1 MKKKK
6 NKGFS
11 VIEIV
16 LVLGVI
22 GILSSFIAP
31 KVRDYLALA
40 KDSKAIN
47 TLQSLRM
54 ANETYYLENGNYPSS
69 KENSTMS
76 DIVNELSK
84 YMGSK
89 FEIDG
94 TELLVDIGGSKESA
108 DSKKINYGGKI
119 KVVVDD
125 EKGFKLTHEH
135 DENILPFN
143 MRGDEWSEL

>member
-69 KENSTMS
+69 EENNMGE
-76 DIVNELSK
+76 ILKKLEK
-84 YMGSK
+84 YIGIK
-89 FEIDG
+89 LNTDT
-94 TELLVDIGGSKESA
+94 TELFLDIGGSKDDKET
-108 DSKKINYGGKI
+108 KEIKYGGKI
-119 KVVVDD
+119 KVIPDN
-125 EKGFKLTHEH
+125 EKGFKLDYKQ
-135 DENILPFN
+135 DEKILPFN
-143 MRGDEWSEL
+143 MRGDKWSDL

>member
-54 ANETYYLENGNYPSS
+54 ANESYYLENGNYPSS
-69 KENSTMS
+69 EEDNMGEVLKKLEKYIGIKLNTDTS
-76 DIVNELSK
+76 EL
-84 YMGSK
+84 
-89 FEIDG
+89 F
-94 TELLVDIGGSKESA
+94 LDIGGSKDEG
-108 DSKKINYGGKI
+108 KEQVIKYGGKI
-119 KVVVDD
+119 KVVLDS
-125 EKGFKLTHEH
+125 EKGFKLED
-135 DENILPFN
+135 DEKILPFN
-143 MRGDEWSEL
+143 MRGDKWSDL

>member
-54 ANETYYLENGNYPSS
+54 ANETYYLENGNYPSANYS
-69 KENSTMS
+69 KMS
-76 DIVNELSK
+76 EILKELEKYIGIKVNT
-84 YMGSK
+84 
-89 FEIDG
+89 DT
-94 TELLVDIGGSKESA
+94 TELFLDIGGSKSEG
-108 DSKKINYGGKI
+108 KEQQINYGGKI
-119 KVVVDD
+119 KVVLDN
-125 EKGFKLTHEH
+125 EKGFKLNHEH
-135 DENILPFN
+135 DEKILPFN
-143 MRGDEWSEL
+143 MRGDKWSEL